1 MLCCRC
7 VKIRYKTVSLTLGLV
22 LFNVF
27 VIHILFMSM
36 QKNAFMVGLV
46 LLVVGL
52 GVGYGFG
59 VGKSTVRPTTRNTHM
74 MSDGEKMH
82 DDDRAMSMS
91 AMMMDM
97 NAELRG
103 KTGDAFDR
111 AFLSEMII
119 HHEGAVQMAEQAL
132 SYAKHQEIKDLA
144 TAIISA
150 QNKEVASMKSWQ
162 KTWYNQ

>member
-1 MLCCRC
+1 
-7 VKIRYKTVSLTLGLV
+7 
-22 LFNVF
+22 
-27 VIHILFMSM
+27 MSM
-36 QKNAFMVGLV
+36 QKNALMVGLV

-52 GVGYGFG
+52 GIGYSFG
-59 VGKSTVRPTTRNTHM
+59 VSKSTAQPTAGNTHM

-91 AMMMDM
+91 DMMVDM
-97 NAELRG
+97 NAELEG
-103 KTGDAFDR
+103 KSGDAFDK

-132 SYAKHQEIKDLA
+132 SNAKHQEIKDLA
-144 TAIISA
+144 VAIISA
-150 QNKEVASMKSWQ
+150 QNKEIASMKSWQ